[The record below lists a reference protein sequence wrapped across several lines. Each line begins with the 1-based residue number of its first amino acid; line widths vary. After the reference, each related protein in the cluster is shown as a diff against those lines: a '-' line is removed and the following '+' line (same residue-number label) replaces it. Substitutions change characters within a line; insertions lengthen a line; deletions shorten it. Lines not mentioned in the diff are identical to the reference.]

1 MSELSQD
8 TKQRLI
14 KFKSSEAYS
23 KLNQETRARLD
34 KFAGDGPELAFKRDS
49 IPFSR
54 PEGVMDAI
62 NPISGIKRGFQ
73 NLGAAAQREEA
84 ALAGA
89 GEEVLSGR
97 FKNAP
102 KEFVRGLKGEQ
113 TTEFGDVLK
122 RRGVDED
129 VAAAGGFAASLATP
143 LNLLLTT
150 VTGGSN
156 KLITPKLVEPVA
168 KPLSKVPGILARF
181 GANVETKPIK
191 NLRNIMDRIG
201 ASKLFKGGV
210 ERTDYVGR
218 ELAPRVSALAKES
231 VESLEPNALRAIGV
245 PEDVIEDAVKVK
257 KQYGLKKLPTIDEA
271 DDFFEQVVNQDPF
284 NGEIEPS
291 KFKAKLGQ
299 SISKLEAG
307 LGKEHPIVKSMRFM
321 LGNLERSP
329 SSAESIHTGA
339 GKIGRNLTKEE
350 YLATRRDINRLFTNN
365 KELDSFIQG
374 LKETLDSDAAQSG
387 ITGTKRARDIY
398 RVSREVTKA
407 RNFVDK
413 AELLSEKGAQSQLL
427 SAQDPKRV
435 VEKDIIRALTGG
447 DASEILDLL
456 EGNKILSTSGPEGIG
471 RTKGSGIISSF
482 RDLARRGIRGYEEKV
497 RPALVKTGKKTQK
510 LRDLLRRPAALA
522 ERKTITKLSQ
532 GEE

>member
-1 MSELSQD
+1 MSELSPE
-8 TKQRLI
+8 TRQRLI
-14 KFKSSEAYS
+14 NFKSSEAYS
-23 KLNQETRARLD
+23 KLSPDTRARLD
-34 KFAGDGPELAFKRDS
+34 KFVGDGPGLAFKRDS

-54 PEGVMDAI
+54 PESIADAM
-62 NPISGIKRGFQ
+62 NPVSFIKQGFQ
-73 NLGAAAQREEA
+73 NLGAVAQREEA
-84 ALAGA
+84 AIAGS

-97 FKNAP
+97 AANAP
-102 KEFVRGLKGEQ
+102 KEFMRGLKGEQ
-113 TTEFGDVLK
+113 TTEFGDLLR
-122 RRGVDED
+122 RRGVDDD
-129 VAAAGGFAASLATP
+129 VASIGGFLASLVTP
-143 LNLLLTT
+143 TNLVLTAA
-150 VTGGSN
+150 TGGSN
-156 KLITPKLVEPVA
+156 KLVTPKLAEPVL
-168 KPLSKVPGILARF
+168 KPVSKVPGILARF

-210 ERTDYVGR
+210 ERPDYVGR
-218 ELAPRVSALAKES
+218 ELAPRVSKLAKES

-257 KQYGLKKLPTIDEA
+257 KEYGLKKLPTIDEA

-284 NGEIEPS
+284 NGEIVPS
-291 KFKAKLGQ
+291 QFKAKLGQ
-299 SISKLEAG
+299 SIAKLEAG

-321 LGNLERSP
+321 LDNLERNP
-329 SSAESIHTGA
+329 TSSESIRTGV
-339 GKIGRNLTKEE
+339 GKIGRNLTKDE

-365 KELDSFIQG
+365 KELDSFVQG
-374 LKETLDSDAAQSG
+374 LKEALDSDAAQSG

-435 VEKDIIRALTGG
+435 VEKDIIKALTGSESG
-447 DASEILDLL
+447 EILDLL

-471 RTKGSGIISSF
+471 RTKGSGIISSL
-482 RDLARRGIRGYEEKV
+482 RDFARRGIRGYEEKI
-497 RPALVKTGKKTQK
+497 RPSLIKSGKTTTK
-510 LRDLLRRPAALA
+510 LRDLIRRPASLA
-522 ERKTITKLSQ
+522 ERKAITKLSQ
-532 GEE
+532 GD